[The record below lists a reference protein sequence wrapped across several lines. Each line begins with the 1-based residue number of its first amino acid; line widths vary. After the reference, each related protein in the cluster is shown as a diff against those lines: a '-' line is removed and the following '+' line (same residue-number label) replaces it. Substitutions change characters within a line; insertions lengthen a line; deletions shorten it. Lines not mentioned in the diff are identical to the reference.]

1 MYPYFDS
8 DALIEFDLLVHADT
22 AASAVVA
29 VCRTH
34 ASLVVALL
42 KAGVGH
48 TTAPLAA
55 AAAATVTSV
64 VQLGVNR
71 GRIFA
76 AHATGVKPTGEG
88 GPECKLMIYLSA
100 FLSLAYPVTR
110 CGLLNGTPYDD
121 PDDDVDEN
129 EAFFRDSA
137 AAAAAAAAG
146 ATLPK
151 RVVVPCDRRLDLL
164 LYLELGRDDLP
175 TPEAVDSC
183 SVSLTLLSAISFRPP
198 FVFIPVFCHSSLIA
212 SAAPT
217 GP

>member
-55 AAAATVTSV
+55 AAADTVTSV

-71 GRIFA
+71 RRIFA

-100 FLSLAYPVTR
+100 FFVIGLPSNSLRPVEW
-110 CGLLNGTPYDD
+110 DA
-121 PDDDVDEN
+121 V
-129 EAFFRDSA
+129 
-137 AAAAAAAAG
+137 
-146 ATLPK
+146 
-151 RVVVPCDRRLDLL
+151 RRP
-164 LYLELGRDDLP
+164 R
-175 TPEAVDSC
+175 
-183 SVSLTLLSAISFRPP
+183 
-198 FVFIPVFCHSSLIA
+198 
-212 SAAPT
+212 
-217 GP
+217 